1 MEEKIA
7 QLDHVGIATNDIEES
22 STFWEMIGLVKDH
35 DDEIVEEQGVKVR
48 YLSSPKGGENQAKIE
63 LLEPLGEDTPIGK
76 FLSKKGP
83 GIQQLCIRV
92 ENLELLL
99 EKLHDSGIQL
109 INRIPKKGSNGSLI
123 AFIHP
128 KSTGG
133 VLVELSQKIKS

>member
-1 MEEKIA
+1 MEENIA
-7 QLDHVGIATNDIEES
+7 HLDHVGIATSNIEES
-22 STFWEMIGLVKDH
+22 SNFWKMIGLVQVH
-35 DDEIVEEQGVKVR
+35 DDEVVEEQGVKVR
-48 YLSSPKGGENQAKIE
+48 YLSSPNGGENQAKIE
-63 LLEPLGEDTPIGK
+63 LLEPLGEETPIGK

-92 ENLELLL
+92 ENLESLL

-109 INRIPKKGSNGSLI
+109 INRTPKKGSNGTLI

>member
-1 MEEKIA
+1 MEENIA
-7 QLDHVGIATNDIEES
+7 QVDHVGIATNDIEES
-22 STFWEMIGLVKDH
+22 SNFWKMIGLVQVH
-35 DDEIVEEQGVKVR
+35 EDEIVEEQGVKVR
-48 YLSSPKGGENQAKIE
+48 YLSSPNGGKDQAKIE

-92 ENLELLL
+92 ENLELIL
-99 EKLHDSGIQL
+99 EKLYDSGIQL
-109 INRIPKKGSNGSLI
+109 INRTPKKGSNGTLI

-133 VLVELSQKIKS
+133 VLVELSENIKS